1 MSTTIN
7 IEEQYQYKDEIQHI
21 LDRSAAWIGSKAL
34 NYIDSFLYQPSS
46 NKIIQFQNTEY
57 NAGLHK
63 IVDEIISNS
72 IDESKRPNA
81 LFRIDTI
88 DIKIETDGHIVIRD
102 NGGIPVVIHKTFG
115 ILLPQMIFGQLRTSS
130 NYDDSKEREWG
141 GTNGLGAKLTCIYSK
156 KFIVRTA
163 DSKNKVEITWTNNM
177 RDVEVGPITPTKE
190 HFTEIEF
197 WIELER
203 FGIEELNM
211 AFCRLQHKRAM
222 DAAATNPQ
230 LTVNFEC
237 NIADGGLNSNWHF
250 PTFKE
255 YCNLFLTPE
264 QQTYMLY
271 NKSRRDEVIVI
282 PALVD
287 FDYGFVN
294 GYACHKGTHIS
305 KVHKQIAERIL
316 KQCRA
321 EDMDLITEKD
331 VVAHTAIFVNTIIPN
346 PEYSSQTKEKLDSV
360 LKPETLKLPE
370 EFLNKIV
377 ESKIMDILR
386 NFYNSKYAKEKAKE
400 LRKLNSAIKNTKTN
414 KLVKSNSHSKNQ
426 ELWCFEGD
434 SAGKGFR
441 MKRSPEFQSAFFLRG
456 KIKNTL
462 NLRRE
467 QILENEEL
475 RTICAICK
483 LQFEAGATNVK
494 NFPFAKFIIGTDM
507 DFDGH
512 HIAGLFIAFFAKHFP
527 ELLKAGLIYRALSP
541 IVIVKGRSGGAN
553 KKYYYS
559 LEEFEKDKH
568 LYENSTKWKV
578 NYCKGLGSLENED
591 YSQMLHNQKLVKF
604 EYGADTQKYIDI
616 WFSKATEQRKDV
628 ILGENDFDE
637 F

>member
-1 MSTTIN
+1 MSEIS
-7 IEEQYQYKDEIQHI
+7 IEQKYQYKDEIQHI

-34 NYIDSFLYQPSS
+34 NFIDTFLYQPSA
-46 NKIIQFQNTEY
+46 NKIIQFKNIEY

-63 IVDEIISNS
+63 VIDEIISNS
-72 IDESKRPNA
+72 IDESKRPDA
-81 LFRIDTI
+81 LFRINQI
-88 DIKIETDGHIVIRD
+88 DINIGTDGHVIVRD
-102 NGGIPVVIHKTFG
+102 NGGISVKMHKEFG
-115 ILLPQMIFGQLRTSS
+115 MLLPQMIFGQLRTSS

-141 GTNGLGAKLTCIYSK
+141 GVNGLGSKLSNIYSK

-163 DSKNKVEITWTNNM
+163 DGKNKVEITWTNNM
-177 RDVEVGPITPTKE
+177 RDVEVGPVTPCTD
-190 HFTEIEF
+190 HYTETEF

-203 FGIEELNM
+203 FDIEELNM

-237 NIADGGLNSNWHF
+237 DISNGGLNSSWHF
-250 PTFKE
+250 DNFKA
-255 YCNLFLTPE
+255 YCDLFLTEE
-264 QQTYMLY
+264 QQAYMMY
-271 NKSRRDEVIVI
+271 HKNRRDEVIVI
-282 PALVD
+282 PAVVE

-294 GYACHKGTHIS
+294 GYACHKGTHIQ
-305 KVHKQIAERIL
+305 KVHKQIAEKIL
-316 KQCRA
+316 KQCKE

-331 VVAHTAIFVNTIIPN
+331 VMAHTSVFINTIIPN

-360 LKPETLKLPE
+360 LKPDVLKLPDD
-370 EFLNKIV
+370 FLKKVV

-386 NFYNSKYAKEKAKE
+386 NYYNSKYAKERAKE
-400 LRKLNSAIKNTKTN
+400 LRKLNSAIKNTKTK
-414 KLVKSNSHSKNQ
+414 KLVKASGTGKGQ

-441 MKRSPEFQSAFFLRG
+441 MKRDPSYQSAFFLRG

-462 NLRRE
+462 NLKRE

-475 RTICAICK
+475 RTIASVCK
-483 LQFEAGATNVK
+483 LQFEAGQANVK
-494 NFPFAKFIIGTDM
+494 NFPFAKFVIGTDM

-512 HIAGLFIAFFAKHFP
+512 HIAGLLLAFFAKHFP

-541 IVIVKGRSGGAN
+541 IVIVKPRSGKGE
-553 KKYYYS
+553 KIYYYN
-559 LEEFEKDKH
+559 LAEFERDKDK
-568 LYENSTKWKV
+568 YSSQAKWKI

-591 YSQMLHNQKLVKF
+591 YSQMLHKQKLVKF
-604 EYGADTQKYIDI
+604 QYGLDTQKYIDI

-628 ILGENDFDE
+628 ILGENTDFE
-637 F
+637 